1 MHAVEVKT
9 LPTRGPIRTLAHD
22 VLEGLLSRPR
32 SLPPKY
38 FYDARGS
45 ELFDRI
51 CDVPE
56 YYPTR
61 AEAALLRKVAD
72 SVVAAVRPTEILEL
86 GSGAARKTRILFDA
100 CERLG
105 IAPRYV
111 PFDVCADMLAKSGQ
125 ELVNEYPWLEVNAL
139 AGDYTQSLD
148 HLPSGDATR
157 LWAFLGGT
165 IGNFAHDEA
174 VAMLVDVRRKLRSGD
189 RLLIG
194 ADRVKAPEVLH
205 AAYNDEAGVTAAF
218 NLNLIQVLNNALDAA
233 IPAGHFHHYACFN
246 PHESRIEMYLVA
258 NRDVSVPLAAL
269 DAHLE
274 MREGEAI
281 LTEISRKFTRRALE
295 ELLETA
301 GFEVEAHHELLDTKF
316 SLVLA
321 RPS

>member
-1 MHAVEVKT
+1 MVQVKT
-9 LPTRGPIRTLAHD
+9 LPAREPARTLAHD
-22 VLEGLLSRPR
+22 VLEGLLAHPR

-45 ELFDRI
+45 ELFDQI
-51 CDVPE
+51 CDAPE

-61 AEAALLRKVAD
+61 AEAALLRQIAD
-72 SVVAAVRPTEILEL
+72 EVVAAVRPSEILEL

-100 CERLG
+100 CERHG

-111 PFDVCADMLAKSGQ
+111 PFDVCAEMLAKSGRQ
-125 ELVNEYPWLEVNAL
+125 LLDEYPWLKVTAV
-139 AGDYTQSLD
+139 AGDYTCSLE
-148 HLPSGDATR
+148 HLPTGETPR

-174 VAMLVDVRRKLRSGD
+174 VTMLASVRAQLRPGD

-218 NLNLIQVLNNALDAA
+218 NLNLINVLNSGLDADICMA
-233 IPAGHFHHYACFN
+233 DFHHYACFN
-246 PHESRIEMYLVA
+246 PRASQIEMYLVA
-258 NRDVSVPLAAL
+258 NRDLSVPLAAL
-269 DAHLE
+269 DARLE
-274 MREGEAI
+274 MLEGEAI
-281 LTEISRKFTRRALE
+281 LTEISRKFTRRTLE
-295 ELLETA
+295 ELLEAA
-301 GFEVEAHHELLDTKF
+301 GFVVEAHHELSDTKF

-321 RPS
+321 QPA